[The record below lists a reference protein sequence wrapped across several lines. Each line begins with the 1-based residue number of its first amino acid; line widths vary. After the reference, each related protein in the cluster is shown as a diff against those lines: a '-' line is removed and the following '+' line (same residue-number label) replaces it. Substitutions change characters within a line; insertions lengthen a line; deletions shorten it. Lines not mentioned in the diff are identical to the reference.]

1 MNPIGSKNPMGVTT
15 PSSSLKS
22 LFTGTTD
29 AGGRIGGGDNLSST
43 TSRGDNCCGAFLRV
57 DRRLVKA
64 RAARIPW
71 ILSRIAPMP
80 MEGSGSTLSVSD
92 QRHSSSSSLSASY
105 RRLMMMSVS

>member
-1 MNPIGSKNPMGVTT
+1 MGVTT

-43 TSRGDNCCGAFLRV
+43 TRRGDNCCGAFLRV

-64 RAARIPW
+64 RAVRLPW
-71 ILSRIAPMP
+71 ILSRIAPTDDHGGFKDP
-80 MEGSGSTLSVSD
+80 SSQGGDDREAIHLHSITDVKSTP
-92 QRHSSSSSLSASY
+92 
-105 RRLMMMSVS
+105 LMTELI